1 MKLALFVAAV
11 VLALAHGTVRPSSSY
26 RNLMCERRRFGF
38 ILIIFIL
45 LFFLIPTGSHAQAAP
60 DLETITQYLEQMKN
74 RMTEELN
81 TLMNN
86 PTLQE
91 HTE

>member
-11 VLALAHGTVRPSSSY
+11 VLALAQGTVRPSSSY
-26 RNLMCERRRFGF
+26 RNFTCECTRFGF
-38 ILIIFIL
+38 VLIIIF
-45 LFFLIPTGSHAQAAP
+45 FFLIPTGSHAQAAP
-60 DLETITQYLEQMKN
+60 DLQTLTQYLEQIKN